1 MLVRTTRFIG
11 GAAFLLAAAAAA
23 TPAAA
28 QVVDQQQTN
37 FNGNFGGSGDWSA
50 QSFTPDSSNSVG
62 AGFYLT
68 NGGNTGNATIELWNG
83 RPDQVGASMLRSATG
98 TVGFVNSGGWVDGF
112 WSEVSLTP
120 NQQYFLAFSTAGST
134 AAGVINYSGNNLYAG
149 GQPYYNYSGTVT
161 DNYRYT
167 NTGDL
172 AFREYSASPSP
183 VTTTP
188 EPSSLALL
196 GTGLIGLVPMVR
208 RRVARGR

>member
-11 GAAFLLAAAAAA
+11 TAAFLLAAAGA
-23 TPAAA
+23 PLAA

-50 QSFTPDSSNSVG
+50 QSFTPTHNNSVG

-68 NGGNTGNATIELWNG
+68 NGGNIGTATIELWSD
-83 RPDQVGASMLRSATG
+83 RPDQVGATMLASATG

-134 AAGVINYSGNNLYAG
+134 AGGVTNFAGNNPYAG

-167 NTGDL
+167 DTGDL
-172 AFREYSASPSP
+172 AFREYSAQPGGST
-183 VTTTP
+183 VP